1 MLFLNRGGRRAID
14 ESVERI
20 HGEVFLPAFNS
31 IAAMRSAE
39 HSSRLLIDPQLYLAG
54 LPVADCGKVC
64 GRLASFPWFGVE
76 AVPDFASGDRRRDW
90 EEDCRQAARAGWRGT
105 P

>member
-39 HSSRLLIDPQLYLAG
+39 HS
-54 LPVADCGKVC
+54 
-64 GRLASFPWFGVE
+64 
-76 AVPDFASGDRRRDW
+76 
-90 EEDCRQAARAGWRGT
+90 
-105 P
+105 